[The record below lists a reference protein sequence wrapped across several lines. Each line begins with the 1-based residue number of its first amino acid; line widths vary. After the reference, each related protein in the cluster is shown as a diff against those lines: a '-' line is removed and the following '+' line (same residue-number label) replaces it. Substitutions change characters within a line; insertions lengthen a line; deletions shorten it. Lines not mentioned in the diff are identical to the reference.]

1 MYDRTTDD
9 DGGRTDVKVEILSYV
24 DAPIIELVS
33 IPSFYG

>member
-1 MYDRTTDD
+1 MCDKTIDD

-24 DAPIIELVS
+24 DAPIIRLVS